1 MLADPKDADG
11 YCASLEALGAQ
22 LLERTARSGGVAL
35 ATSSVTFHHL
45 PSEAMRRCVYAFL
58 YRVLGER
65 GTAAWYK
72 LAFSARPPPASTP
85 MVKAAVLARLW
96 LATACLTPKSP

>member
-1 MLADPKDADG
+1 LLCCPRHHLAFCTHNTTQVLADPKDADG
-11 YCASLEALGAQ
+11 YCASLEALGDQ
-22 LLERTARSGGVAL
+22 LRERTAPSGGVAL

-65 GTAAWYK
+65 GTAAW
-72 LAFSARPPPASTP
+72 S
-85 MVKAAVLARLW
+85 KAAV
-96 LATACLTPKSP
+96 